1 MTVTPEISQNLGAL
15 PSSAGS
21 VLAETPSQ
29 DVLQAD
35 QTANRQKELLIRN
48 YIYLKKKKQL
58 EAHEPAIASAT
69 RAARKVQR
77 SRCTLPMKQ
86 TLGRKSSAHIP
97 PHAQVSMKN
106 QVQSAR
112 ACTQILR
119 LQQFMLKGEL

>member
-48 YIYLKKKKQL
+48 YIY
-58 EAHEPAIASAT
+58 
-69 RAARKVQR
+69 
-77 SRCTLPMKQ
+77 
-86 TLGRKSSAHIP
+86 
-97 PHAQVSMKN
+97 
-106 QVQSAR
+106 
-112 ACTQILR
+112 
-119 LQQFMLKGEL
+119 